1 MDINNHNNN
10 NGPRRALLSLPSAVR
25 HAYHATATATVTA
38 SRPITRTSVPSSS
51 TAAAAAEQQ
60 QQQQQKVVE
69 EASAF
74 CNVALGNVLAA
85 AGGVS
90 AGGVSAGDTSARF

>member
-38 SRPITRTSVPSSS
+38 SRPITRTSVPSS
-51 TAAAAAEQQ
+51 TAAAAE
-60 QQQQQKVVE
+60 QQQQKVVE

-90 AGGVSAGDTSARF
+90 AGDTSARF